1 MYANTFTIIL
11 KKQTKKHGLD
21 SNVSIF
27 TSLPKA
33 FAKNEKVWSKEM
45 HILARFHLFRLEYR
59 IE

>member
-11 KKQTKKHGLD
+11 KKKQTKKHGLD

-45 HILARFHLFRLEYR
+45 HILARFH
-59 IE
+59 